1 MHEGHVAVPAVE
13 ELDAAGHVQHAV
25 GAGAGVGQVVERDA
39 LQGPLAEQL
48 VPQDVAGARLVL
60 VALGQALGVGQQQ
73 EAVVGGEDEASDAGV
88 AQLAPG
94 GDQVLQGPGELRGSS
109 SAVASLVDVIA
120 LDRESVSAEVSVD
133 QDRIHVNGESNGG
146 LMTQRI
152 AREATSLA
160 ASVGVVNAAQPANN
174 DCGDPTGPI
183 PIAFIVGTADETMPW
198 DGGNAGPGEMLSAE
212 DTLAYWHT
220 LDGCSGDGATEAL
233 ADLDQDDG
241 STVEL
246 QTWSCT
252 EADVV
257 RYVAEGGGHVPPSID
272 QQTSDTWDAFAGEQN
287 HDLETAHALWAFF
300 EAHPR

>member
-1 MHEGHVAVPAVE
+1 MVVLHGGGATLKAFLAEN
-13 ELDAAGHVQHAV
+13 AG
-25 GAGAGVGQVVERDA
+25 GAS
-39 LQGPLAEQL
+39 PLASTWLNLADDEGFHVVL
-48 VPQDVAGARLVL
+48 PEGIDKHWNGCRTDCTTGCNEDVDDVAFLTALV
-60 VALGQALGVGQQQ
+60 
-73 EAVVGGEDEASDAGV
+73 
-88 AQLAPG
+88 
-94 GDQVLQGPGELRGSS
+94 
-109 SAVASLVDVIA
+109 
-120 LDRESVSAEVSVD
+120 ESVSADVSVD

-174 DCGDPTGPI
+174 DCGDPTS

-220 LDGCSGDGATEAL
+220 LDGCSGDGATEVL
-233 ADLDQDDG
+233 ADLDPDDG

-300 EAHPR
+300 EAHPRRKLAAPRGMG